1 MSLKSNGNIS
11 VDDFI
16 LMLSRLPSYNFFS
29 AEKSNISSINWNTF
43 VNKAYAEGIS
53 GLLFYNII
61 HYAYSEFIP
70 KWVMD
75 KLQEDYLYNTGRNMF
90 IDNKLKELFD
100 VFQASK
106 LYVLVLRGAVFF
118 KRIYPSLG
126 VRPMADV
133 DIVIRREDHSKAE
146 EIMIA
151 NGYDCPKGYPFL
163 FYKDGFYVD
172 IHLDTTGLW
181 RVVSWPGEINIRM
194 KEVWDKTKAISD
206 NLSMVRV
213 LWDYDSL
220 LACCEHLQRHS
231 FKRLI
236 WFIDVSRLIKYQGD
250 CFNWNVLV
258 ERSGQFG
265 LERALSF
272 VVRYLDMAGFVF
284 VPAKILAYFDRM
296 YLNNFEKKSLA
307 MLLNNQRDNI
317 PAELLF
323 LSAAKGMRAKLML
336 IYRIIYMHEDRL
348 PLAVE
353 HVGVW
358 RYLKRACRI
367 IGYIIVKIFNS
378 LRPVGNKL

>member
-1 MSLKSNGNIS
+1 MSLKRDGKAS

-16 LMLSRLPSYNFFS
+16 LMLSALPSYNLFS
-29 AEKSNISSINWNTF
+29 VEKSDISYINWNTF
-43 VNKAYAEGIS
+43 VSKAYAEGIS

-61 HYAYSEFIP
+61 HYAYFELIP
-70 KWVMD
+70 KWVVD
-75 KLQEDYLYNTGRNMF
+75 KLQEDYLYNTGRNIF
-90 IDNKLKELFD
+90 IEGKLKELFG
-100 VFQASK
+100 VFQDSK
-106 LYVLVLRGAVFF
+106 LSVLVLRGAVFF

-133 DIVIRREDHSKAE
+133 DIVIRREDHPKAE
-146 EIMIA
+146 EILIA
-151 NGYDCPKGYPFL
+151 SGYDYPKGYPFL

-172 IHLDTTGLW
+172 LHLDTTGLW
-181 RVVSWPGEINIRM
+181 RVASWPGEINIRR
-194 KEVWDKTKAISD
+194 KEVWDKTESINNS
-206 NLSMVRV
+206 LSMVRV

-250 CFNWNVLV
+250 CFDWDVLV

-272 VVRYLDMAGFVF
+272 VVRYLDMAGLVF
-284 VPAKILAYFDRM
+284 VPSRVLAYFDSRP
-296 YLNNFEKKSLA
+296 LNSFERKSLK
-307 MLLNNQRDNI
+307 MLLSNQRNNI

-323 LSAAKGMRAKLML
+323 LSDAKGIKAKLML

-353 HVGVW
+353 HIGVW
-358 RYLKRACRI
+358 GYLKRACKI
-367 IGYIIVKIFNS
+367 IGHIIVKILS
-378 LRPVGNKL
+378 LLKPVGDKL